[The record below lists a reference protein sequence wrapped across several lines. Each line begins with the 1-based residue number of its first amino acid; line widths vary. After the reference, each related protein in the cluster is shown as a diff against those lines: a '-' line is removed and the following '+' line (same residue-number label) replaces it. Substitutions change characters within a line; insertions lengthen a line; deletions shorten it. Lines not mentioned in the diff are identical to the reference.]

1 MVGRKLA
8 LSALT
13 PSRKGWYDSR
23 MPKIMIDADALLA
36 TLIDCDDDLN
46 IDYLDFHLL
55 IARHLTETNRDANE
69 YLLSY
74 DICPMHRCDAEIC
87 ADDDEPECAA
97 LRS

>member
-1 MVGRKLA
+1 MTK
-8 LSALT
+8 
-13 PSRKGWYDSR
+13 Y
-23 MPKIMIDADALLA
+23 MIDSDALLA

-74 DICPMHRCDAEIC
+74 DICPMHHCDAEIC
-87 ADDDEPECAA
+87 ANDDESECAA